1 MQYNI
6 GDLVVRNFKGEL
18 IWDMIGVITDK
29 KPSPFNGEPYYT
41 IKWLDN
47 SNPYVTTWQANE
59 IELVETAKKL

>member
-18 IWDMIGVITDK
+18 IWDMIGIITDK
-29 KPSPFNGEPYYT
+29 KPWSFGDEPWYA